1 MRSADVTA
9 GRGPCDVTV
18 TICTYNRHRLLEEA
32 LESIVSNQVSGSV
45 SYEVIVVDNNSTD
58 DTRAVVESFI
68 RRGNGNVRYLF
79 ERKQGLSHARNA
91 AITAARSSIVAFTDD
106 DVRVAPDWVPTIKR
120 LFDQHP
126 EVDCVGGK
134 VLPTWDPL
142 PPAWLTQEHWS
153 PLGIVDY
160 GDRPFYVNADVRL
173 CLLGANLAIRKHALE
188 QIGRFQPE
196 TQRVQQSVG
205 SMEDHEMLVRL
216 WKNNRQGLYAPEMVV
231 TSGVAADRLSKRYH
245 RRWHLGH
252 GRFYAMARLPEM
264 EESRSGR
271 LFDVSA
277 HIYRRAVLDA
287 LSWLGDLACLRRD
300 RAFAHETNLW
310 FFAGYFS
317 QRYEDF
323 RAAGGRTRLGEIGR
337 FARSFMRARLR
348 QSA

>member
-1 MRSADVTA
+1 MRSADLTA

-18 TICTYNRHRLLEEA
+18 TICTYNRQRLLEGA
-32 LESIVSNQVSGSV
+32 LESILANQVPVGV

-58 DTRAVVESFI
+58 GTRAVVESFI
-68 RRGNGNVRYLF
+68 RRSCGNVRYLF
-79 ERKQGLSHARNA
+79 ERKQGLSYARNT
-91 AITAARSSIVAFTDD
+91 AIAAARSAIVAFTDD
-106 DVRVAPDWVPTIKR
+106 DVRVAADWVPTIKR

-134 VLPTWDPL
+134 VLPSWDPL
-142 PPAWLTQEHWS
+142 PPAWLTQAHWS

-160 GDRPFYVNADVRL
+160 GDRPFYVNANVRL

-205 SMEDHEMLVRL
+205 SMEDHEMLTRL
-216 WKNNRQGLYAPEMVV
+216 WKNNRQGLYAPELVV

-287 LSWLGDLACLRRD
+287 LSWAGNVICGRRS
-300 RAFAHETNLW
+300 RAFAYETSLW
-310 FFAGYFS
+310 FFSGYFR